1 MLDLLHV
8 KLADDATRRHVLS
21 ARPDAPTVPD
31 RPPRQRGVAM
41 RRATVTALRRL
52 ADRISPDAVPVRRPY
67 VPGT

>member
-31 RPPRQRGVAM
+31 RPPRQPGVAV
-41 RRATVTALRRL
+41 RRVAVTALRRL
-52 ADRISPDAVPVRRPY
+52 ADRISPDAVPARRPY
-67 VPGT
+67 APGT